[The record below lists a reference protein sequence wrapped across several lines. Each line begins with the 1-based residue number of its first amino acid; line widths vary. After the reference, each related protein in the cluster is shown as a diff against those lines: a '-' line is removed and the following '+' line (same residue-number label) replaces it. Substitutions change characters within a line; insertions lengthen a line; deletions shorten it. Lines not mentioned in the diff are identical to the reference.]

1 LFCCTLLV
9 CKARHSNIQTFG
21 CLVNIKVEELLA
33 EAKGT
38 EDVKTEVHHP
48 FEMQ

>member
-1 LFCCTLLV
+1 
-9 CKARHSNIQTFG
+9 
-21 CLVNIKVEELLA
+21 VEELLA